1 MSTPTRIY
9 TPAERRRRAA
19 LVARGTKQAFADAVD
34 PRIQRQLDAIDAAAA
49 DRATREQAALQRQL
63 EDAKNDLAT
72 ARAAEKAASREERA
86 AAKTARKAAED
97 RLRRCERAL
106 RR

>member
-19 LVARGTKQAFADAVD
+19 LVARGAKQAFADAVD
-34 PRIQRQLDAIDAAAA
+34 SRIQRQLDAIDAAAA
-49 DRATREQAALQRQL
+49 DRAARELAALLRQL
-63 EDAKNDLAT
+63 EDAKNELAT
-72 ARAAEKAASREERA
+72 ARAAEKAADRVDRQ
-86 AAKTARKAAED
+86 AAKDARKEAEK

>member
-9 TPAERRRRAA
+9 TSAERRKRAA

-34 PRIQRQLDAIDAAAA
+34 PRLQRAIEAIDAAAE
-49 DRATREQAALQRQL
+49 DRARREDAALLKQL
-63 EDAKNDLAT
+63 ETAKDELAT
-72 ARAAEKAASREERA
+72 ARARERAASREERA
-86 AAKTARKAAED
+86 AAKEARKQAED

>member
-9 TPAERRRRAA
+9 IPAERRRRAA
-19 LVARGTKQAFADAVD
+19 LVARGAKQAFADAVD
-34 PRIQRQLDAIDAAAA
+34 PRIQRQLDAIDAAAE
-49 DRATREQAALQRQL
+49 DRAAREQAALLRQV
-63 EDAKNDLAT
+63 EDAKNELAT

>member
-19 LVARGTKQAFADAVD
+19 LVARGTRQAFADAVD

-49 DRATREQAALQRQL
+49 DRAARELAALLRQL

-72 ARAAEKAASREERA
+72 ARAAEKAADRVDRQ
-86 AAKTARKAAED
+86 AAKDARKEAEK

>member
-49 DRATREQAALQRQL
+49 DRSAREQAALLRQL
-63 EDAKNDLAT
+63 EDAKNELAT
-72 ARAAEKAASREERA
+72 ARAAEKAASREERT